1 MSAQK
6 LVDVFGLMVKAES
19 AYKGGGAMVL
29 ADDGVE
35 LFEPVEMSLA
45 PIHTGERGNNPAT
58 GATRTKA
65 PAVAFAGEWSP
76 RFEFRG
82 PGAAPS
88 ASVFAKDIH
97 TYLRASGHKAT
108 LTAGTKW
115 DYAPASSQADMVS
128 AVAELYAREQKY
140 LAVGCYA
147 DMELSVDQDA
157 GVFFV
162 FPTKGVVDAD
172 PTDVAVPAII
182 YPTLV
187 GPRAVNVALNVGAV
201 ALVGVR
207 SMKLTGGRTVFVRKD
222 LNATGHGGFG
232 LSVKRQ
238 PRLEVMVES
247 SALATYNPYADHR
260 AATPR
265 ALAFTVGTAAFNR
278 LKFAATN
285 AQLVEAPGEDAE
297 ESAALHRLVFALPE
311 DYTLTTD

>member
-6 LVDVFGLMVKAES
+6 LVDLFGLMVKAE
-19 AYKGGGAMVL
+19 ATYKAGATMVL

-35 LFEPVEMSLA
+35 LFEPTQMSLT

-115 DYAPASSQADMVS
+115 DYIPAASQADMVS
-128 AVAELYAREQKY
+128 VAAELYAREQKY
-140 LAVGCYA
+140 VAIGCYA
-147 DMELSVDQDA
+147 DMELAVDQDA
-157 GVFFV
+157 GVFFT

-172 PTDVAVPAII
+172 PTDVVVPAII

-187 GPRAVNVALNVGAV
+187 GPRAVNLVLTVGGV
-201 ALVGVR
+201 ALVGVQ
-207 SMKLTGGRTVFVRKD
+207 SVKLTAGRTVFVRKD

-232 LSVKRQ
+232 LSVTRQ
-238 PRLEVMVES
+238 PRLEVLAEAA
-247 SALATYNPYADHR
+247 ALATYNPYGDHR
-260 AATPR
+260 AATAR
-265 ALAFTVGTAAFNR
+265 ALAFTIGTAAFNR
-278 LKFAATN
+278 LKFAAPN
-285 AQLVEAPGEDAE
+285 AQLVEAPGEDTN
-297 ESAALHRLVFALPE
+297 ESAALTRLVFALPE